1 MTPALQPNRLPNI
14 STPITTQSH
23 MQCKINSPSFL
34 QCMRQKIKNN
44 NNAYNV
50 YAQWRHSTRKAGSR
64 QWAKKI
70 SKAKRQARRNARQ
83 YCQQATTKKSTTKTI
98 HTKNLSEKHTK
109 IEAMVRVNLWRQ
121 FLFAVF
127 CLTYTVFNFGCP
139 CQRGV
144 HKNAF
149 VRHIFPLFSYSY
161 IFALFLRAF
170 WVSIFQGSL

>member
-1 MTPALQPNRLPNI
+1 MAPQ
-14 STPITTQSH
+14 H
-23 MQCKINSPSFL
+23 
-34 QCMRQKIKNN
+34 
-44 NNAYNV
+44 
-50 YAQWRHSTRKAGSR
+50 AQSR
-64 QWAKKI
+64 QSTVGKKDI
-70 SKAKRQARRNARQ
+70 KS
-83 YCQQATTKKSTTKTI
+83 QATGKKKCQTILSAGNKKKSTTKTI